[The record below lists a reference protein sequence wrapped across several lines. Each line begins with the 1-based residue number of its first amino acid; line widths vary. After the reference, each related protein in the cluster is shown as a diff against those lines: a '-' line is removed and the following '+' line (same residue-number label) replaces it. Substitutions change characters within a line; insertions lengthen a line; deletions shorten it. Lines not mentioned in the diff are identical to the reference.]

1 MTAPSDSD
9 ALVRKHLAQARTIA
23 VIGLSRTPDRA
34 SYQVAAYLKQ
44 QGYRIIPVNPAGGE
58 ILGEKVARGLAEI
71 PSGVT
76 VDIVDVFR
84 PSEATPG
91 VVTEAIP
98 LRPGLIWLQEGIFS
112 EEAQRLAGAAG
123 IPIIMD
129 ACILKEHRRLA
140 EEGAFKGLS
149 GRGER
154 R

>member
-1 MTAPSDSD
+1 MTVPNDQHTLA
-9 ALVRKHLAQARTIA
+9 RRHLTRARTVA
-23 VIGLSRTPDRA
+23 VVGLSRTPERA
-34 SYQVAAYLKQ
+34 SYQVASYLKE

-58 ILGEKVARGLAEI
+58 ILGEKVARSLGEI
-71 PSGVT
+71 PPGVT

-98 LRPGLIWLQEGIFS
+98 LKPGLIWLQEGIS
-112 EEAQRLAGAAG
+112 SVEAQRLATAAG

-129 ACILKEHRRLA
+129 LCILKEHRRLA
-140 EEGAFKGLS
+140 GEGAFGGS
-149 GRGER
+149 GGR